1 MGKKK
6 RGNYNQDHFKVGGSP
21 QPGDGL
27 VQEREKRRLAEQ
39 KPEPPRPPELGSTTA
54 KEDPDEGEVK

>member
-21 QPGDGL
+21 QPGDDI
-27 VQEREKRRLAEQ
+27 VQERQKRRLAEQ
-39 KPEPPRPPELGSTTA
+39 QPEPPRQAKADEPAIPEDA
-54 KEDPDEGEVK
+54 D